1 MNTEIEPL
9 NGEQHK
15 RQRDGREIKHD
26 SGIEVM
32 EARRFEAAGSGLGPE
47 GYSDNGGGPAC
58 AGSRLI
64 IAFNSLP
71 GLK

>member
-1 MNTEIEPL
+1 
-9 NGEQHK
+9 
-15 RQRDGREIKHD
+15 
-26 SGIEVM
+26 M

-47 GYSDNGGGPAC
+47 GYSDNGGSPAC

>member
-1 MNTEIEPL
+1 
-9 NGEQHK
+9 
-15 RQRDGREIKHD
+15 
-26 SGIEVM
+26 M

-71 GLK
+71 GLNEGRGQLRRHGTVGRRRVPGRRHTGR